1 MRSSAEDAPLLLQF
15 EIFNFQ
21 FAIPNSRFPVPQFP
35 PGFPAGR
42 SSPHDIS
49 LHVYFCAMAKRNQVA
64 PKTFEEAL
72 QELEQIL
79 SDMEGGQVGLE
90 ESIVKY
96 ERGSFLIQH
105 CRAVLGA
112 AEKQIELLTKAPDG
126 SLAAEPLPEAAG
138 EV

>member
-1 MRSSAEDAPLLLQF
+1 MR
-15 EIFNFQ
+15 
-21 FAIPNSRFPVPQFP
+21 P
-35 PGFPAGR
+35 P
-42 SSPHDIS
+42 PHTIS

-64 PKTFEEAL
+64 PKSFEEAL

-96 ERGSFLIQH
+96 ERGSFLIHH
-105 CRAVLGA
+105 CRTVLGA

-126 SLAAEPLPEAAG
+126 SLAAQPLPETAG

>member
-1 MRSSAEDAPLLLQF
+1 
-15 EIFNFQ
+15 
-21 FAIPNSRFPVPQFP
+21 
-35 PGFPAGR
+35 
-42 SSPHDIS
+42 
-49 LHVYFCAMAKRNQVA
+49 MAKAKQVP

-79 SDMEGGQVGLE
+79 GEMEGGQVGLE

-105 CRAVLGA
+105 CRMVLGA

-126 SLAAEPLPEAAG
+126 SLVAEPLPETAG
-138 EV
+138 EE